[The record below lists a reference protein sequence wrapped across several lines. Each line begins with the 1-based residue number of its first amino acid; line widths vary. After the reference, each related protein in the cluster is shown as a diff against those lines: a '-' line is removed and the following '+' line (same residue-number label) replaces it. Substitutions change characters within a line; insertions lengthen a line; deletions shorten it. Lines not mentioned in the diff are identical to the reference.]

1 MRGISLLLIGAALA
15 SCTTATPPP
24 MRSAQGQQEFE
35 RLVAGK
41 VAGPPQSCLA
51 TFNTNDMI
59 VIDDETVAFRQGA
72 NRVYVNH
79 LQSGCN
85 GIASG
90 FNALVTRQ
98 TGASSLCR
106 GDIAES
112 QNLTSHVTTGS
123 CVFGD
128 FIPYS
133 RAGG

>member
-1 MRGISLLLIGAALA
+1 MRGISLLLIGATIA
-15 SCTTATPPP
+15 SCTTTVGPPT
-24 MRSAQGQQEFE
+24 RSAQGQQEFD

-51 TFNTNDMI
+51 TFNTNDMV

-98 TGASSLCR
+98 SGASSLCR
-106 GDIAES
+106 WDIAES
-112 QNLTSHVTTGS
+112 RNLTSHLTTGS

-128 FIPYS
+128 FIPCT
-133 RAGG
+133 RRG

>member
-1 MRGISLLLIGAALA
+1 MRGISLLLIGATIA
-15 SCTTATPPP
+15 SCTTAAGPPT
-24 MRSAQGQQEFE
+24 RSAQGQQQFE

-41 VAGPPQSCLA
+41 VAGPPLSCLA
-51 TFNTNDMI
+51 TFNTNDMV

-98 TGASSLCR
+98 SDASSLCR

-112 QNLTSHVTTGS
+112 RNLTSHLTTGS
-123 CVFGD
+123 CIFGD
-128 FIPYS
+128 FIPYT
-133 RAGG
+133 RAG

>member
-1 MRGISLLLIGAALA
+1 MRISLLLIGAALT
-15 SCTTATPPP
+15 SCTTAAMEQPT
-24 MRSAQGQQEFE
+24 RTARGQQELD
-35 RLVAGK
+35 RLLAGK

-51 TFNTNDMI
+51 TFNTNDMV
-59 VIDDETVAFRQGA
+59 VIDDETVAFRQGGS
-72 NRVYVNH
+72 RVYVNH
-79 LQSGCN
+79 LREGCN

-112 QNLTSHVTTGS
+112 RNLTSHITTGS

-128 FIPYS
+128 FIPYT
-133 RAGG
+133 RPGR